1 MTLPLSEHSCCIVDS
16 SPTIAR
22 DTNDAFA
29 PDLWAFENPE
39 PINPR
44 FNVNYTRFLHYLQ
57 KFCKAGPAKINNSKL
72 WGFIILPVKI
82 HPIVISTILH
92 IHPYD
97 VAMIDDFLVL
107 QHVPSS

>member
-57 KFCKAGPAKINNSKL
+57 KFCKAGPAKI
-72 WGFIILPVKI
+72 
-82 HPIVISTILH
+82 T
-92 IHPYD
+92 
-97 VAMIDDFLVL
+97 LVL
-107 QHVPSS
+107 YYSSCKFFHRLIGCSLNDEIFENKKY